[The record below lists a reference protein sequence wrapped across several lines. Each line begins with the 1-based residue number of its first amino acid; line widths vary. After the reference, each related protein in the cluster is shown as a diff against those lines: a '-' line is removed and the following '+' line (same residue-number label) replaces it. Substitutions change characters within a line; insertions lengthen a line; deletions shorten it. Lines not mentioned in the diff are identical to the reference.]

1 MKQQLIV
8 GLFLAP
14 IVAAG
19 QSGSYAVNGKVGNYN
34 APAKVYLIHQSG
46 GQNSADSAV
55 LKNGVFQ
62 FKGTVD
68 DPFSATLVMDYKGA
82 GLPNLNPQERQ
93 DVLGIYVE
101 KGVINIQSTD
111 SLYKA
116 EVSGSPLNKDNE
128 KLRDML
134 KSVGTEM
141 AALNAEWA
149 AASAAQKSSEEF
161 KQKLMEK
168 YEAIQTAQH
177 NVLKNFI
184 KGNPGSYVS
193 LDALNALAGS
203 EPDFTEIEPLFS
215 LLDKKL
221 QETVSG
227 KALSEAITL
236 SKKTALGSVAA
247 DFTQNDTA
255 GKPVKLS
262 NFRGKYVL
270 LDFWAS
276 WCGPCRQENPN
287 VVRVYNK
294 YKDKNFT
301 VLGVS
306 LDRGREAWLKA
317 IKDDGLTWTHV
328 SDLKYWNNEAAQ
340 QYGVQSIPQNF
351 LLDPEGRIIA
361 KNLRGE
367 ELDQKLK
374 EVLKP

>member
-1 MKQQLIV
+1 MKRQLIL
-8 GLFLAP
+8 GLLFAP
-14 IVAAG
+14 VFAAG
-19 QSGSYAVNGKVGNYN
+19 QSAGYTVNGKVGDYN

-46 GQNSADSAV
+46 GVNTADSAV
-55 LKNGVFQ
+55 LENGIFQ
-62 FKGTVD
+62 FKGSVE
-68 DPFSATLVMDYKGA
+68 DPFSATLVMDYKGV
-82 GLPNLNPQERQ
+82 GLSSLNPQERQ
-93 DVLGIYVE
+93 DVLGIYIE
-101 KGVINIQSTD
+101 KGTIAVQSAD

-116 EVSGSPLNKDNE
+116 VVSGSALNKDNQR
-128 KLRDML
+128 LRDML
-134 KSVGTEM
+134 EPVGTQM

-149 AASAAQKSSEEF
+149 AASEEHKSSAEF

-177 NVLKNFI
+177 EILKDFI
-184 KGNPGSYVS
+184 KGNPQSYVS

-203 EPDFTEIEPLFS
+203 DPDFTEIEPLFS
-215 LLDKKL
+215 LLDQKL
-221 QETVSG
+221 KETLSG
-227 KALSEAITL
+227 KALSEAISL

-262 NFRGKYVL
+262 DFRGKYVL

-351 LLDPEGRIIA
+351 LLDPQGKIIA

-367 ELDQKLK
+367 DLDRKLA
-374 EVLKP
+374 EVIK